1 MLKIELKKQIVI
13 KHSNENIKKFEVKH
27 ILYCDHI
34 QSKGKNTLLLYCGYS
49 FKDKNIIDA
58 RDEHMKYQFIKSDNC
73 GSGFNK
79 EEIIFKEDNSLCV
92 CCDELFND

>member
-13 KHSNENIKKFEVKH
+13 KHSNENIKKFEVNH

-73 GSGFNK
+73 GHPDYYLNIKDYNYIINEGFIK
-79 EEIIFKEDNSLCV
+79 
-92 CCDELFND
+92 